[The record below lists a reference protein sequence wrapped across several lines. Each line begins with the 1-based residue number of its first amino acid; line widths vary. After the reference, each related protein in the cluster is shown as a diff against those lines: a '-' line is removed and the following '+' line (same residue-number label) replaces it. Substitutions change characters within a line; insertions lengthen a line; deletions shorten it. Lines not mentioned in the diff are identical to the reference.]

1 MVPGQKLKIG
11 APLFLRGPR
20 GGGGAQGTT
29 QNRLDVQH
37 TCLPADSDALCFFP
51 IATVMPTKDPEGHS
65 RNQPLGLKSSLS

>member
-1 MVPGQKLKIG
+1 MVHGQELKIG

-20 GGGGAQGTT
+20 GM
-29 QNRLDVQH
+29 QH
-37 TCLPADSDALCFFP
+37 TSLPADSDALRFFP